1 MNIIKQYEKYN
12 KIIDMFLCPICHGKM
27 NFSNKN
33 SVVCEKGHCFDL
45 SKHGYINFIPN
56 QQQTKYTK
64 DLFES
69 RRYIF
74 EEGFY
79 DPLKDSIKQIIEEYL
94 DTSKSI
100 KALDVGCGEGFYGKS
115 LIENIDSL
123 DIYAMDNAKD
133 AIILGAKKEQKI
145 KWIIGDLANIPL
157 KSDSMDLLINIFTP
171 SNYSEFTRILK
182 GDGYII
188 KVVPGANYL
197 KELRACASKQLAKEK
212 YSNESVINYFVKHM
226 KCEGVKNLTYKMPV
240 TKEIIDNFLKMTPMM
255 FNVDKEKLF
264 VDDISQITLDFTII
278 VGKNKNIKVA
288 DRI

>member
-1 MNIIKQYEKYN
+1 MNIVTQYEKYN
-12 KIIDMFLCPICHGKM
+12 KIVGMFICPICQSKM
-27 NFSNKN
+27 NFSNYN
-33 SVVCEKGHCFDL
+33 SIVCGKRHCFDL

-79 DPLKDSIKQIIEEYL
+79 KPLEDNIKKIIKQYL
-94 DTSKSI
+94 DTSKAL
-100 KALDVGCGEGFYGKS
+100 KMLDVGCGEGFYSRGLS
-115 LIENIDSL
+115 ASINNL

-145 KWIIGDLANIPL
+145 KWFIGDLSNIPL
-157 KSDSMDLLINIFTP
+157 KSNSMDLLLNIFTP

-182 GDGYII
+182 SDGYLI

-197 KELRACASKQLAKEK
+197 KELRECAANQLANQK
-212 YSNESVINYFVKHM
+212 YSNESVIDYFANHM
-226 KCEGVKNLTYKMPV
+226 NCEEVLNLTYKMAV
-240 TKEIIDNFLKMTPMM
+240 TKENIDNFLKMTPMM

-264 VDDISQITLDFTII
+264 VDDINKITLDFTII
-278 VGKNKNIKVA
+278 VGKN
-288 DRI
+288 